1 MDDQATSQIR
11 GRSHP
16 HSLEAEQ
23 AVLGGVL
30 LNNRAMYDVSEALS
44 AEDFYRPA
52 HRAIWSAMLRLMND
66 GQPLDPVL
74 VAQNL
79 RAHEELDGAGGLNY
93 LAELTENTPS
103 AQNTMAYAEI
113 VRERSVLR
121 QLITV
126 SQTIADS
133 AFRPE
138 GRKAAEILEAAE
150 QQIFEIQ
157 EDRQRND
164 GPKAALELFTSAIK
178 RLEELAKNKNP
189 VTGLPTGFTDLD
201 VKTAGLQP
209 GDLIIAAGRPSM
221 GKTSFM
227 MNMAEKALMT
237 DTPGAV
243 VVFSM
248 EMPAEGLVMRMISS
262 LGRIDQTRLR
272 TGDLQDDD
280 WARITS
286 AFHLMREKQLY
297 IDDSPALSPMEVRT
311 RCRRIAIEQKTKI
324 KLIVLDYLQL
334 MRSSEKVD
342 NRTLE
347 ISEISRNLKAIAKDL
362 KCPVIAGSQLNR
374 SLEQRADKR
383 PMMSD
388 LRESGAIEQDADLIL
403 FIYRDE
409 VYNPESPD
417 KGVAEIIIGKQRN
430 GPIGMVKLAFIG
442 KLTKFENLAPT
453 HYGVGQF
460 ERFG

>member
-1 MDDQATSQIR
+1 MAEVDDLSTSLIR

-16 HSLEAEQ
+16 HSQEAEQ

-30 LNNRAMYDVSEALS
+30 LNNRAMYDV
-44 AEDFYRPA
+44 AELLVGDDFYRPA
-52 HRAIWSAMLRLMND
+52 HRFIYAAMLRLMND

-79 RAHEELDGAGGLNY
+79 RAHEELDAAGGLAY
-93 LAELTENTPS
+93 LAELTEGTPS

-113 VRERSVLR
+113 VRERSILR
-121 QLITV
+121 QLIAA
-126 SQTIADS
+126 SQRIADS

-138 GRKAAEILEAAE
+138 GRKAAEVLEQAE
-150 QQIFEIQ
+150 QQLFQIQ
-157 EDRQRND
+157 ETRQRND
-164 GPKAALELFTSAIK
+164 GPKPALELLTTAIK
-178 RLEELAKNKNP
+178 RLEELSKTKNP
-189 VTGLPTGFTDLD
+189 VTGLPTGFADLD

-221 GKTSFM
+221 GKTAFM
-227 MNMAEKALMT
+227 MNMAERALMT

-248 EMPAEGLVMRMISS
+248 EMPAEALMMRMLSS
-262 LGRIDQTRLR
+262 LGRIDQSRLR
-272 TGDLQDDD
+272 TGDLAEDD
-280 WARITS
+280 WARVTS
-286 AFHLMREKQLY
+286 AFHLMREKALF
-297 IDDSPALSPMEVRT
+297 IDDASSLSPMEVRS
-311 RCRRIAIEQKTKI
+311 RVRRIALEQKKQV

-334 MRSSEKVD
+334 MRSSEKQE

-347 ISEISRNLKAIAKDL
+347 ISEISRNLKAIAKDFR
-362 KCPVIAGSQLNR
+362 CPVVAGSQLNR

-409 VYNPESPD
+409 VYNPDSPD
-417 KGVAEIIIGKQRN
+417 KGTAEIIIGKQRN

-442 KLTKFENLAPT
+442 KLTKFENLASNQ
-453 HYGVGQF
+453 Y
-460 ERFG
+460 ERFT